1 MESKRS
7 IEEELLKGPGKRFD
21 HPTDTVWDWW
31 LDTVAGV
38 CESINENRDQPSKGQ
53 K

>member
-1 MESKRS
+1 MASKRP

-21 HPTDTVWDWW
+21 RPTDSVWDMWF
-31 LDTVAGV
+31 DTAAGV
-38 CESINENRDQPSKGQ
+38 CESINESRNQPSEGQ